1 MNELANSLGLR
12 TEFTVNESK
21 LKKLASSHPRLLILD
36 LAAEDYDAISI
47 AKALKE
53 QPAHPIIVG
62 FYPHVRRDLELAAKH
77 AGVDI
82 VVPNSNLLTVVKRV
96 LQKEAAKD

>member
-1 MNELANSLGLR
+1 MNELANSLGFR
-12 TEFTVNESK
+12 TEFTVKESE

-53 QPAHPIIVG
+53 QPVHPTMVG
-62 FYPHVRRDLELAAKH
+62 FYPHVRRDLEMAAKN

-82 VVPNSNLLTVVKRV
+82 VVPNSNLLTVVRNV
-96 LQKEAAKD
+96 LKKEAAKD